1 MTAVLKR
8 ILRIRTLLEDV
19 SRAELAIQTKQVA
32 RIEDA
37 IRVEAEA
44 GRALRAQSFADLIRT
59 PQAPETSAVAGL
71 PPHAGERRSI
81 AAAEQMLRERRVTHL
96 EALKRRENRRLL
108 ASREEFLNR
117 RKERRQIE
125 ALVRAQMK
133 IREHKVGHREQ
144 SVLDEWFAR
153 SRSRTSRSGYPSEPL
168 FPE

>member
-32 RIEDA
+32 RIEDT
-37 IRVEAEA
+37 IRVENEA

-96 EALKRRENRRLL
+96 EALKRRENRR
-108 ASREEFLNR
+108 
-117 RKERRQIE
+117 
-125 ALVRAQMK
+125 
-133 IREHKVGHREQ
+133 
-144 SVLDEWFAR
+144 
-153 SRSRTSRSGYPSEPL
+153 
-168 FPE
+168 